1 MKKIIFFVAILAFF
15 SILALPVTA
24 QNILIWKND
33 NQTPFT
39 SPDSSKSVL
48 PDYGI
53 RLALTNNYYSFM
65 LVNNLPEGLSG
76 FDIIFITLG
85 FAYDCG

>member
-1 MKKIIFFVAILAFF
+1 MKKIIFSIILF
-15 SILALPVTA
+15 ILISLFTLPVTA

-39 SPDSSKSVL
+39 SPDSNKSVL

-53 RLALTNNYYSFM
+53 RLALTDNYHSFT
-65 LVNNLPEGLSG
+65 LVNTLPQDLSV